1 MCFFFGGGKKIATFV
16 EFQKLK
22 EKTRMNEYHSW
33 SAIIL
38 SVMPKARSSSAV

>member
-1 MCFFFGGGKKIATFV
+1 MFFFSFLGKKIATFV

-33 SAIIL
+33 SAIIF